1 MPYMHP
7 YPVSTRPWLNSWPTL
22 PSLSWHPPAS
32 PLDDIQY
39 SIYPLHCW
47 GPCCYFSS
55 LSGLTRP
62 PHQDAWQ
69 MVQQCISDLYS
80 QSRQYY
86 CGGSKPSHLTGIFCV
101 SFSFLSCF
109 CRVPRDFGSLEP
121 RLPPALNPS
130 FSLRSGLHQ
139 LRESLRLG
147 MEAHAWLD
155 CGDLPAMGAV
165 FYLGAG
171 WPQ

>member
-1 MPYMHP
+1 MTSSIQSIL
-7 YPVSTRPWLNSWPTL
+7 STAGVP
-22 PSLSWHPPAS
+22 
-32 PLDDIQY
+32 
-39 SIYPLHCW
+39 
-47 GPCCYFSS
+47 GCYFSS

-171 WPQ
+171 WPQWKPWVSQAPTFHLSEAVG